1 MVTLAVHDTLE
12 WLRIARLLTDGGR
25 WRRLLSPQD
34 EGWCWSAPSSGR
46 GWNDDDPPNRKVLS
60 RNLPQQPNNHR
71 FSKIL
76 EEAKSM
82 LGMLERN
89 GRPTR
94 IAEECLINNPSPRIF
109 EGIQC
114 LGLFLHALSFVE
126 IPRAAR
132 EISDLRNV
140 LHQDSV
146 SAEL

>member
-1 MVTLAVHDTLE
+1 
-12 WLRIARLLTDGGR
+12 
-25 WRRLLSPQD
+25 
-34 EGWCWSAPSSGR
+34 
-46 GWNDDDPPNRKVLS
+46 
-60 RNLPQQPNNHR
+60 
-71 FSKIL
+71 
-76 EEAKSM
+76 M

-94 IAEECLINNPSPRIF
+94 IAEECLINNPSPGIF

-140 LHQDSV
+140 LHQNSV
-146 SAEL
+146 SVEL